1 MSNDDIQ
8 KDLAQLR
15 AEVAALSAARQQG
28 SAIPADTGS
37 PSKASRRKASDQR
50 GSAADTGGKKAPHSG
65 DKIKDQ
71 LEELIDLLEA
81 EIKDRPAVTCLV
93 IFSLG
98 ILMGRYLR

>member
-15 AEVAALSAARQQG
+15 AEVAALSATRQQG
-28 SAIPADTGS
+28 PATPKDTGS
-37 PSKASRRKASDQR
+37 PSKGSRRKASDQE
-50 GSAADTGGKKAPHSG
+50 GSASGTAAKETPHSG
-65 DKIKDQ
+65 AKGKGQ
-71 LEELIDLLEA
+71 LEELIDLLE
-81 EIKDRPAVTCLV
+81 EEVKDRPAITCLV